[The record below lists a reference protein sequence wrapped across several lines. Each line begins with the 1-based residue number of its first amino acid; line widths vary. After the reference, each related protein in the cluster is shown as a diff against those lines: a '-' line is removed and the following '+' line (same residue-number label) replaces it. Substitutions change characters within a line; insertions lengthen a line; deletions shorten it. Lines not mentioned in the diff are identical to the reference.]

1 MAPGRCVPTSAL
13 LSFVVPLACVNL
25 IKDLGEQTV
34 DAGIVRGADSDDA
47 ATSTLAAF
55 GICWY
60 ICKLATEV
68 IGTVQQVALVL
79 SATTTAAA
87 RQARCAPPL
96 GSRDARPG
104 CVLFVT
110 CYLLRVAA
118 GGA

>member
-1 MAPGRCVPTSAL
+1 MPTSAL

-68 IGTVQQVALVL
+68 IGTVQQVI
-79 SATTTAAA
+79 
-87 RQARCAPPL
+87 P
-96 GSRDARPG
+96 
-104 CVLFVT
+104 
-110 CYLLRVAA
+110 
-118 GGA
+118 